1 MVEAGQQE
9 GLKMRV
15 EVKPVSM
22 RGLAGGQG
30 WSAEGAVEAGGNIG
44 WPVGGV
50 CRGLWRS
57 RLASRKG
64 L

>member
-1 MVEAGQQE
+1 
-9 GLKMRV
+9 MRV
-15 EVKPVSM
+15 EVKPASM